1 MARAVESGDSFIQA
15 QSIARLGSR
24 SLPDSNFL
32 KGFDEAILP
41 FARGEATR
49 FLSPS
54 KTLEYMAAHKPI
66 VSVPLP
72 DVVALYG
79 EVVRFASDSDAFVAT
94 VEAALG
100 EGTRERE
107 ARIVREAALLG
118 RYAWDRLAGEMAAL
132 IADRRDAD
140 APSRW
145 AMRSLAVA
153 SGYSAALVV
162 ARPVG
167 GVALFDAPDPL
178 TAASFHAPH
187 ASA

>member
-132 IADRRDAD
+132 IADR
-140 APSRW
+140 
-145 AMRSLAVA
+145 LARKLA
-153 SGYSAALVV
+153 
-162 ARPVG
+162 
-167 GVALFDAPDPL
+167 
-178 TAASFHAPH
+178 
-187 ASA
+187 